1 MSLPQYLYMIF
12 AYRIPDQ
19 LNTWHMLLARDLHM
33 IFTYRV
39 FYQFSNWHILLTR
52 YLQTFVSIVV
62 SADVTIKLS
71 KDIYKTRVLQKNRKG
86 LLVLNWTISKWVREK
101 AYPEFNKYGSLFIDS
116 SRVQETTTF
125 IVGLLLLIFGISRVC
140 CATALC

>member
-1 MSLPQYLYMIF
+1 MSLTHYLHMIVM
-12 AYRIPDQ
+12 YRISDQ
-19 LNTWHMLLARDLHM
+19 IDIWHALLTHYLHI

-39 FYQFSNWHILLTR
+39 YYQFNNWHMLLTR
-52 YLQTFVSIVV
+52 YLQTFVSLLV

-101 AYPEFNKYGSLFIDS
+101 AYPEFNKYASLFIDS
-116 SRVQETTTF
+116 GRVQKTTTF
-125 IVGLLLLIFGISRVC
+125 TVGLLLLIFGISRIFV
-140 CATALC
+140 